1 MPPGGA
7 PLRMKMSCRGATC
20 GRPSAVAVDIVA
32 SVIPERAGTGP
43 APTVPWKYYFHERHQ
58 DTKHIEELVAV
69 RSDRLE

>member
-43 APTVPWKYYFHERHQ
+43 APV
-58 DTKHIEELVAV
+58 IAV
-69 RSDRLE
+69 EVLFSRETRRISKFTGVEFYG